1 MTLLDGGTLPT
12 FARGCAVLGSGGGG
26 GVDVVLAAALQA
38 VADHGPVPVLQP
50 EDLDATALVMP
61 CGVIGSPA
69 VGAERIGGGTE
80 AQVLRDTVERLHG
93 APVAALMSSEIG
105 GSNGCHAV
113 AWAARLGLPLVDA
126 DAMGRAFPRMNQNA
140 MELAGIAPTPC
151 VLTDERGRTVVLD
164 HVDGRWLE
172 RLARGVLEA
181 FGGQAAT
188 SEYVLRAG
196 QVRTAAVP
204 GSVSRALAIGTALA
218 DGVPDEFSN
227 TLPDEP
233 GGGLDRLIT
242 GKISTVDRTGAGA
255 TAAIVEGLGPDAGRL
270 LRLEAQSE
278 YLAAFEDG
286 RPLILVPDI
295 IAVLDTRT
303 AAAIDVERLRYGLR
317 VSVLALPCAPV
328 WNTPEG
334 RRLGGPAAFGLDA
347 AVTSSSAVMPG
358 GVIPETA
365 R

>member
-1 MTLLDGGTLPT
+1 MPLLDGTTLPT

-26 GVDVVLAAALQA
+26 GVGVALATALQA
-38 VADHGPVPVLQP
+38 VEDHGPVHVVQH
-50 EDLDATALVMP
+50 EDLDAGALVMP
-61 CGVIGSPA
+61 CGIIGSPA
-69 VGAERIGGGTE
+69 VAGERIGGGTE
-80 AQVLRDTVERLHG
+80 AEVLRDTVERLHG

-113 AWAARLGLPLVDA
+113 AWAAGLGLPLVDA
-126 DAMGRAFPRMNQNA
+126 DAMGRAFPRMDQNA

-196 QVRTAAVP
+196 QVRTAAVT
-204 GSVSRALAIGTALA
+204 GSVSRALAIGAALA
-218 DGVPDEFSN
+218 GGVPH
-227 TLPDEP
+227 EP
-233 GGGLDRLIT
+233 GGGLGRLIT
-242 GKISTVDRTGAGA
+242 GKISAVDRTGTGA
-255 TAAIVEGLGPDAGRL
+255 TAAIVEGLGPDTGRL

-278 YLAAFEDG
+278 YLAAYEDG
-286 RPLILVPDI
+286 RALTLVPDI

-303 AAAIDVERLRYGLR
+303 AAAIDVEQLRYGLR

-334 RRLGGPAAFGLDA
+334 RRLAGPAAFGLDA
-347 AVTSSSAVMPG
+347 AITDTATT
-358 GVIPETA
+358 PEVAT
-365 R
+365 